1 MVRRALSEASFW
13 RMIFSPGKGTYVR
26 ALGEKNIKVFVINAV
41 LNESAFNNIIF
52 GYNLCKSVVVKAA
65 QC

>member
-1 MVRRALSEASFW
+1 M
-13 RMIFSPGKGTYVR
+13 R

-52 GYNLCKSVVVKAA
+52 GYKLCKNVVVKAA

>member
-1 MVRRALSEASFW
+1 M
-13 RMIFSPGKGTYVR
+13 YVR

-52 GYNLCKSVVVKAA
+52 
-65 QC
+65 